1 MAKLGKAFLGFLAQN
16 AGALARVAHDTVGN
30 QWKNWALKPIVKLV
44 KPSGISYDPNTGKML
59 YKPRTSLAGLK
70 WNNLRDARE
79 IIGDYLGR
87 AYNNADFLDR
97 GAKYLDNWGTSQ
109 FSDPRVGRILSGTTK
124 GLAWGGLGTG
134 LLDAGLEM
142 TGNEDSALYGLGK
155 WNPYQWIQMSEY
167 SPTNLLFSYT
177 TPIGFGLTAGVK
189 GITGLT
195 ENVARAASAA
205 TIEQTAKSLAEMDT
219 MGRLAYLFSPTAVS
233 NRYRSQAMST
243 LDNYLKSSFGGDT
256 AGDEL
261 KDKALRDVAAVKNNS
276 RY

>member
-1 MAKLGKAFLGFLAQN
+1 MAKFGKAVLGFLAQN

-30 QWKNWALKPIVKLV
+30 QWQNWTLKPIVKLV
-44 KPSGISYDPNTGKML
+44 KPSGISYDPKTGKML
-59 YKPRTSLAGLK
+59 YKPRKSLDGLK
-70 WNNLRDARE
+70 WNKLGDARE

-87 AYNNADFLDR
+87 AYNKADFLDR

-109 FSDPRVGRILSGTTK
+109 FSNPRVGRILSGTTK

-134 LLDAGLEM
+134 LLDMGLEM
-142 TGNEDSALYGLGK
+142 TGNEDSAWHGLGK
-155 WNPYQWIQMSEY
+155 WNPYQWLQMSEY

-177 TPIGFGLTAGVK
+177 TPAGLGLTAGIN

-195 ENVARAASAA
+195 ENVTRAASEA
-205 TIEQTAKSLAEMDT
+205 TIDQTAKALSEMDT
-219 MGRLAYLFSPTAVS
+219 MGRLAYLFSPTTVS
-233 NRYRSQAMST
+233 NRYRAQAMST

-256 AGDEL
+256 TGDEL